1 MRKVKPLLKKKKH
14 DKIVKDFDKQKAK
27 HVEKLATQMLKK
39 DEQFQKLKEKKIDTN
54 FLKLFYYGTRI
65 RSTKRRGI

>member
-1 MRKVKPLLKKKKH
+1 MKKVKPLLKRKKH
-14 DKIVKDFDKQKAK
+14 DKIVKDFDNQKSR

-54 FLKLFYYGTRI
+54 FLKLF
-65 RSTKRRGI
+65 

>member
-14 DKIVKDFDKQKAK
+14 DKIVNDFDKQKSK

-54 FLKLFYYGTRI
+54 FLKLF
-65 RSTKRRGI
+65 

>member
-1 MRKVKPLLKKKKH
+1 MKKVKPLLKKRKH

-54 FLKLFYYGTRI
+54 FLKLF
-65 RSTKRRGI
+65 

>member
-14 DKIVKDFDKQKAK
+14 DKIVKDFDNQKAK

-39 DEQFQKLKEKKIDTN
+39 DEYFSKLKDKSIDTN
-54 FLKLFYYGTRI
+54 FLKLF
-65 RSTKRRGI
+65 

>member
-14 DKIVKDFDKQKAK
+14 DKIVKDFDIQKAK

-54 FLKLFYYGTRI
+54 FLKLF
-65 RSTKRRGI
+65 

>member
-1 MRKVKPLLKKKKH
+1 MKRIKPLIKKKKH
-14 DKIVKDFDKQKAK
+14 EKIVNDFDNQKAK

-54 FLKLFYYGTRI
+54 FLKLF
-65 RSTKRRGI
+65 

>member
-1 MRKVKPLLKKKKH
+1 MKKIKPLLKKKKH
-14 DKIVKDFDKQKAK
+14 EKIVNDFDRQKSK

-54 FLKLFYYGTRI
+54 FLKLF
-65 RSTKRRGI
+65 